1 VLAGTSPDDL
11 VPEWF
16 ALARETAS
24 RVLGERPYPPQLLTG
39 LALHDGFLAQMQTG
53 EGKTL
58 AAVAPVS
65 LAAIPGHGVHV
76 LTFNDYLAERDARWM
91 GPIYSSLGLS
101 VAYVREGIGPE
112 ERQRAYRADITY
124 VTVKEAGFDLLRD
137 GLCLDPSEQ
146 VHRTFHAAFV
156 DEADSI
162 LIDEARIPLV
172 IAGTYEETSIDLDR
186 LAEIAR
192 TLEPSL
198 DFETDDGARNIF
210 LTDPGIHKAEALLD
224 CGNLFDPENTRLQA
238 ELRNALHAETL
249 LQRDVDY
256 IVRNG
261 RIELVDELTGRIA
274 ENRHWPDGLQ
284 AAIEAKE
291 NLHPQPE
298 GRILGSITIQHLL
311 KTYPKLAGMTA
322 TATVAGTELADVYGL
337 SVTEIPS
344 HRPCLRV
351 DEPDLVFMSKSAKR
365 KALLDEIGEVH
376 SSGRPILVGTISVE
390 ESETLAAELVRQNVV
405 CRVLNARNDKDE
417 AEIIAEAGAVGAVTI
432 STNMAGRG
440 TDIRLGGSSELE
452 RQQVRALGGLYVIG
466 TNRHESRR
474 VDDQLRGRAGR
485 QGDPGSS
492 RFFISL
498 EDELLE
504 RCGIRRLVPT
514 KLLPDAGTEDAITH
528 PAVLREIER
537 SQRIVE
543 GQYGDIRARLLRY
556 SQLIESQREDL
567 QKLRQETLLG
577 RSEPDAVRRR
587 SAERWQDLSAKYG
600 EELLRSIVKRITL
613 LAVDS
618 LWRDHLDRMEAL
630 RDGVLFVQF
639 DGRQP
644 LVEFYRAAGSEYE
657 ALLTKIDDAVV
668 ETFERVEITARG
680 VDWEQEGLR
689 GPSST
694 WTYLVN
700 DSAYGDNTFLTL
712 ATRPGLGIW
721 AVLACWWLLLPWAI
735 AIHWRRWRQREKGQ
749 SASSDESDEDRKKPA
764 SESTPDTPAQPDG

>member
-1 VLAGTSPDDL
+1 MTTATVGPVTPEPPIGSAWTHSLDSHTRARLSGFLTTLEAIEHLGPEVAAKSDSELQDVALRLRQSVLAGTSPDDL

-224 CGNLFDPENTRLQA
+224 CGNLFAPENTRLQA

-261 RIELVDELTGRIA
+261 RIELVDELTGR
-274 ENRHWPDGLQ
+274 R
-284 AAIEAKE
+284 
-291 NLHPQPE
+291 
-298 GRILGSITIQHLL
+298 QH
-311 KTYPKLAGMTA
+311 
-322 TATVAGTELADVYGL
+322 
-337 SVTEIPS
+337 
-344 HRPCLRV
+344 
-351 DEPDLVFMSKSAKR
+351 
-365 KALLDEIGEVH
+365 
-376 SSGRPILVGTISVE
+376 
-390 ESETLAAELVRQNVV
+390 AAEIQYSHAFEKHHVR
-405 CRVLNARNDKDE
+405 
-417 AEIIAEAGAVGAVTI
+417 I
-432 STNMAGRG
+432 SR
-440 TDIRLGGSSELE
+440 SS
-452 RQQVRALGGLYVIG
+452 
-466 TNRHESRR
+466 
-474 VDDQLRGRAGR
+474 
-485 QGDPGSS
+485 
-492 RFFISL
+492 
-498 EDELLE
+498 
-504 RCGIRRLVPT
+504 
-514 KLLPDAGTEDAITH
+514 
-528 PAVLREIER
+528 
-537 SQRIVE
+537 
-543 GQYGDIRARLLRY
+543 
-556 SQLIESQREDL
+556 
-567 QKLRQETLLG
+567 
-577 RSEPDAVRRR
+577 
-587 SAERWQDLSAKYG
+587 
-600 EELLRSIVKRITL
+600 
-613 LAVDS
+613 
-618 LWRDHLDRMEAL
+618 
-630 RDGVLFVQF
+630 
-639 DGRQP
+639 
-644 LVEFYRAAGSEYE
+644 
-657 ALLTKIDDAVV
+657 
-668 ETFERVEITARG
+668 
-680 VDWEQEGLR
+680 
-689 GPSST
+689 
-694 WTYLVN
+694 
-700 DSAYGDNTFLTL
+700 
-712 ATRPGLGIW
+712 
-721 AVLACWWLLLPWAI
+721 
-735 AIHWRRWRQREKGQ
+735 
-749 SASSDESDEDRKKPA
+749 
-764 SESTPDTPAQPDG
+764 